1 MKLKN
6 NSRHSLVKW
15 VAISTILVVVL
26 ATGGYFGF
34 QYYQYYQAD
43 KIYSVDDIVSLPNFK
58 IDITKS
64 EFKSVDLS
72 LDKDSITKYGGLD
85 KQENCTTQSRERT
98 WWKAWDNDPDA
109 PGCRRGDDQGCSRAA
124 ILDRL
129 VGGDTRGRV
138 TPRGRAG
145 RVGTGPQSAS
155 GSGWSTSSR

>member
-15 VAISTILVVVL
+15 LAISTILVVVL

-72 LDKDSITKYGGLD
+72 LD
-85 KQENCTTQSRERT
+85 
-98 WWKAWDNDPDA
+98 
-109 PGCRRGDDQGCSRAA
+109 
-124 ILDRL
+124 
-129 VGGDTRGRV
+129 
-138 TPRGRAG
+138 
-145 RVGTGPQSAS
+145 
-155 GSGWSTSSR
+155 